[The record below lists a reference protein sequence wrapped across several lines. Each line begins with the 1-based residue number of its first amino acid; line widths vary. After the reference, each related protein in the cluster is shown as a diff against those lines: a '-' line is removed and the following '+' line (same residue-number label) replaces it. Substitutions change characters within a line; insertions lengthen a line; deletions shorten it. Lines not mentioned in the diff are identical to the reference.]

1 MDKINYLDFLM
12 IEILLVFL
20 NSMREKILILIFFIV
35 SQIAFSQ
42 IKGVVKDSI
51 SGEPISYVN
60 IWVENETIGTTSEA
74 DGRFSLDMNQDKNI
88 VFSVLGYEKKI
99 LNGTNV
105 SLVQLNPIA
114 YELDEIIVVN
124 KKQSR
129 QIEIGNIKNAI
140 FQSFDNG
147 PKIEAKYFP
156 YQDTYIKTKYIK
168 EITIFTDSRIDKAT
182 IKLHF
187 YSVDE
192 NGAPGPE
199 LLTKDLIV
207 NLKKGV
213 IKHHFPVADY
223 DLVFP
228 KNGLF
233 VAYEKLLIEN
243 NKTGT
248 KYQPYV
254 LYNFVERAF
263 FYTYAYGKWTKLSA
277 DLPGSLQIYEPSINL
292 ILSN

>member
-1 MDKINYLDFLM
+1 M
-12 IEILLVFL
+12 IEILLIFL
-20 NSMREKILILIFFIV
+20 NRMKEKILILIFFIV

-74 DGRFSLDMNQDKNI
+74 DGSFSLDVKQDKTI

-99 LNGTNV
+99 LKGTNV

-114 YELDEIIVVN
+114 YELDEVILLD
-124 KKQSR
+124 KKQSK
-129 QIEIGNIKNAI
+129 QVEIGNIKNAI

-147 PKIEAKYFP
+147 PKVEAKYFP
-156 YQDTYIKTKYIK
+156 YQASYAKTKYIK
-168 EITIFTDSRIDKAT
+168 EITIFTDSRIDNAT

-192 NGAPGPE
+192 NGAPGSE

-213 IKHHFPVADY
+213 IKHHFSVAAY

-228 KNGLF
+228 KNCLF
-233 VAYEKLLIEN
+233 VAYEKLLIDN

>member
-1 MDKINYLDFLM
+1 
-12 IEILLVFL
+12 
-20 NSMREKILILIFFIV
+20 MREKILILIFFIV

-74 DGRFSLDMNQDKNI
+74 DGRFSLEMNQDKNI

>member
-1 MDKINYLDFLM
+1 MYKFIFIYFL
-12 IEILLVFL
+12 
-20 NSMREKILILIFFIV
+20 S
-35 SQIAFSQ
+35 FSLSAQ
-42 IKGVVKDSI
+42 LKGVVKDSI

-74 DGRFSLDMNQDKNI
+74 NGSFSLDVKKDKTI
-88 VFSVLGYEKKI
+88 VFSVLGYEKKKLKGRDVGI
-99 LNGTNV
+99 
-105 SLVQLNPIA
+105 VQLNPIA
-114 YELDEIIVVN
+114 YELDEVILLN
-124 KKQSR
+124 KKQSK
-129 QIEIGNIKNAI
+129 QVEIGNIKNAI

-147 PKIEAKYFP
+147 PKVEAKYFP
-156 YQDTYIKTKYIK
+156 YKDSYIKTKYIK
-168 EITIFTDSRIDKAT
+168 EVTIFTDSRIDNAT

-192 NGAPGPE
+192 KGAPGPE
-199 LLTKDLIV
+199 LLTKDLIF

-213 IKHHFPVADY
+213 IKHRFSVSDY

-233 VAYEKLLIEN
+233 VAYEKLLIES

-254 LYNFVERAF
+254 LYNFVERDY
-263 FYTYAYGKWTKLSA
+263 FYTCSYGKWTKLSA
-277 DLPGSLQIYEPSINL
+277 DFQGDLQIYEPSINL